1 MEMLLTGA
9 RQGAQPSMAPVY
21 LPSVLVKA
29 VVMGH
34 LWAHCSAFLLLCPRH
49 LLLPLPLQNL
59 GLWGCPL
66 LSRAAA
72 VRALPARPPDSFEI
86 HSLCLARMLTSG
98 LNCVFVVYWASALCS
113 TRNASPG
120 LKPQCREGATL
131 KQLEPVVCA

>member
-1 MEMLLTGA
+1 MEVLLTGA
-9 RQGAQPSMAPVY
+9 RQGAQPS
-21 LPSVLVKA
+21 SVLVKA

-34 LWAHCSAFLLLCPRH
+34 LWVHCSAFLLLCPRH
-49 LLLPLPLQNL
+49 LLLPLPLPLPLQNL

-86 HSLCLARMLTSG
+86 YSLCLARMLTSG